1 MPATLDPA
9 PTVAPMEITT
19 AADKFLRD
27 RVWGMLATTRNSGAP
42 QVSMVAYDWDGTDL
56 VISCRGSAAKFV
68 NASRRADVVFTV
80 ADDVD
85 CCTVTG
91 KAVCHGTGAER
102 DAATERVRGRLRN
115 GAEWGAVM
123 LDADFEAGLDSVN
136 RVTITVV
143 PDRVQLLQPLGSN

>member
-1 MPATLDPA
+1 
-9 PTVAPMEITT
+9 MEITDV
-19 AADKFLRD
+19 ADEFLRE
-27 RVWGMLATTRNSGAP
+27 RLWGMLATTRTSGAP

-56 VISCRGSAAKFV
+56 VISCRAGAAKFV
-68 NASRRADVVFTV
+68 NASRRSDVVFTV

-91 KAVCHGTGAER
+91 TAICHATGPER
-102 DAATERVRGRLRN
+102 DAATERVRERLRN

-123 LDADFEAGLDSVN
+123 LDADVEAGLDTVN

-143 PDRVQLLQPLGSN
+143 PQQVHLVQPLG